1 MKNNVLD
8 ANHSMFLGHL
18 WLCNMKITPYSK
30 NHLIT
35 IKGNKIV
42 WTIII
47 TKHLDRNTKCLKVM
61 FCYNF
66 MEGIIDEK
74 EDFLLVVN
82 LDFLLVHDR
91 NNYSTKNEIH
101 DNRT

>member
-1 MKNNVLD
+1 
-8 ANHSMFLGHL
+8 
-18 WLCNMKITPYSK
+18 
-30 NHLIT
+30 
-35 IKGNKIV
+35 
-42 WTIII
+42 
-47 TKHLDRNTKCLKVM
+47 
-61 FCYNF
+61 